1 MISHWLLVIKV
12 EHVMVPQLRRTIFQT
27 AKCQQCYTADISVL
41 FFLSLMPSP
50 FCATK
55 TQLLILEAHFQSL
68 ILPLIFFLLGFS
80 QAIGHGE
87 SSGEGSC
94 ISFHLF
100 LPICCQGVKKMAGS
114 LSSCCHHILWNKKW
128 FCHSM
133 HTAGEKRCWDDQSI
147 LFSSADLREIRHKAP
162 RGYRDYGT
170 SHCQSSQSIPLPQLL
185 PTIRTLFCSPV
196 VNKSLQ
202 ATSAHLLWLTEAT
215 LIKTTYN

>member
-1 MISHWLLVIKV
+1 MAAGHQSGACDGPPAQTYHIPNSQ
-12 EHVMVPQLRRTIFQT
+12 VPTVLH
-27 AKCQQCYTADISVL
+27 CWSYLSV
-41 FFLSLMPSP
+41 
-50 FCATK
+50 
-55 TQLLILEAHFQSL
+55 
-68 ILPLIFFLLGFS
+68 ILPVPHALSFLRYKDTVAYLGSSLSIPYPPSHFFLLGFS

-87 SSGEGSC
+87 SSGEGSYT
-94 ISFHLF
+94 SFHLF

-114 LSSCCHHILWNKKW
+114 LSSCCHHILWKKKW

-170 SHCQSSQSIPLPQLL
+170 SHCQSPQSIPLPQLL
-185 PTIRTLFCSPV
+185 PTIRTLFCFPV

-202 ATSAHLLWLTEAT
+202 ATGAHLLWLTEAT